1 MKKYNK
7 IIVSRFSP
15 ENKCFALE
23 NEWLI
28 IADLNGKNKLKIK
41 KTEHYFIG
49 INSGLPSVFGWVYK
63 LNEPISISEYLNS
76 AKIIVSNEIKIN
88 IEFLLDSI
96 SNIEEGK
103 PVACS
108 FRRIGIIEKQDILKV
123 HRVFFYDVKTN

>member
-7 IIVSRFSP
+7 IIVSKFSP

-28 IADLNGKNKLKIK
+28 IADLNGKNRPKIK
-41 KTEHYFIG
+41 KSEHYFVG
-49 INSGLPSVFGWVYK
+49 VNSGLPSVFGWVYR
-63 LNEPISISEYLNS
+63 LNEPISISEYFNS
-76 AKIIVSNEIKIN
+76 TKKILSDEIKIN
-88 IEFLLDSI
+88 IELLLESI

-108 FRRIGIIEKQDILKV
+108 FRKIGVIEKQDILKV